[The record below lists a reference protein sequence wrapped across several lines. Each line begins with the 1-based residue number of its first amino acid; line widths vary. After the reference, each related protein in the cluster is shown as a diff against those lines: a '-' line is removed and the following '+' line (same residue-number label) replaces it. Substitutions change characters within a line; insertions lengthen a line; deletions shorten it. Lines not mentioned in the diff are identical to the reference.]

1 MAKKAK
7 KQQLD
12 GARETRPGKG
22 GGRRAGG
29 TPATVA
35 LAAAGVRHTV
45 HSYEHDP
52 AHPSYGEEA
61 AEAMGV
67 SPDRVFKTL
76 VADVDGTLTVAV
88 VPVAG
93 QLDLKALAAA
103 VGGKRA
109 AMADPALAE
118 RTTGYVRGGI
128 SPLGQRKKLPT
139 VLDSSAA
146 AHGTICVSAGR
157 RGLEVELAPD
167 DLARLTD
174 AVLAPVGRA

>member
-1 MAKKAK
+1 MAKKSK
-7 KQQLD
+7 KQQQS
-12 GARETRPGKG
+12 
-22 GGRRAGG
+22 GG

-35 LAAAGVRHTV
+35 LNAAGVEFTV
-45 HSYEHDP
+45 HAYDHDP
-52 AHPSYGEEA
+52 SHPSYGEEA

-76 VADVDGTLTVAV
+76 VADVDGNLVVGV

-93 QLDLKALAAA
+93 TLDLKALASA

-128 SPLGQRKKLPT
+128 SPLGQRKRLPT
-139 VLDSSAA
+139 VLDDSAL
-146 AHGTICVSAGR
+146 AHTTICVSAGR
-157 RGLEVELAPD
+157 RGLEVELAPG
-167 DLARLTD
+167 DLAELTG
-174 AVLAPVGRA
+174 AVSAPIGRG

>member
-1 MAKKAK
+1 MAKKQK
-7 KQQLD
+7 KQQQS
-12 GARETRPGKG
+12 
-22 GGRRAGG
+22 GG

-35 LAAAGVRHTV
+35 LTAAGVDFTV
-45 HSYEHDP
+45 HSYDHDP

-76 VADVDGTLTVAV
+76 LADVDGALTVAV
-88 VPVAG
+88 VPVSG
-93 QLDLKALAAA
+93 SLDLKALAAA

-128 SPLGQRKKLPT
+128 SPLGQRKRLPT
-139 VLDSSAA
+139 VLDDSAE
-146 AHGTICVSAGR
+146 AHETICVSAGR
-157 RGLEVELAPD
+157 RGLEVELTPG
-167 DLARLTD
+167 DLAKLTD
-174 AVLAPVGRA
+174 AILAPVGRA

>member
-1 MAKKAK
+1 MAKKPK
-7 KQQLD
+7 KQQHS
-12 GARETRPGKG
+12 G
-22 GGRRAGG
+22 GG

-35 LAAAGVRHTV
+35 LTAAGVPYTV
-45 HSYEHDP
+45 HAYEHDP

-67 SPDRVFKTL
+67 SPERVFKTL
-76 VADVDGTLTVAV
+76 VADVDGALTVAV

-128 SPLGQRKKLPT
+128 SPLGQRKRLTT
-139 VLDSSAA
+139 VLDASAA
-146 AHGTICVSAGR
+146 GHATICVSAGR
-157 RGLEVELAPD
+157 RGLEVELSPD
-167 DLARLTD
+167 DLAKLTH